1 MIASES
7 ADRRVR
13 PPEECDVGPDELKLE
28 AIRGNIIPGVQT
40 GPGGTIV
47 PIYTTAATGPEVT
60 HYLVEAVDSAISL
73 LREARSAVSPDLQR
87 RIDDFIDRV

>member
-1 MIASES
+1 MITSES

-13 PPEECDVGPDELKLE
+13 LAEECSVGPDELKLE
-28 AIRGNIIPGVQT
+28 AIRGKRIPGVQT

-60 HYLVEAVDSAISL
+60 HYLVEAVDSAIDL
-73 LREARSAVSPDLQR
+73 LREARSAVIPDLQH
-87 RIDDFIDRV
+87 RIDEYINRV